1 MVTSPITNRWL
12 GLEDYMSNN
21 GTSRIGR
28 RTIIAV
34 ALACLVLAV
43 MTMATL
49 WQAAVHHS
57 LANDAQTHANTAALF
72 VSAETEAKTS
82 SQLVQQ
88 YVVSGDA
95 TLIPQVQ
102 AHTQAGVQQLTSAI
116 QLAGSDPNGF
126 IDTGSLM
133 VQAGGKAIALRQSG
147 DVQGAVAL
155 LTGASAQFNA
165 YIAAQDQFIA
175 SEQAASASALSS
187 ADNAKTATI
196 WLAIFAGVYG
206 AVIVAGGLVVVS
218 RSARRGAVG
227 TAPSV

>member
-1 MVTSPITNRWL
+1 
-12 GLEDYMSNN
+12 MSNN
-21 GTSRIGR
+21 GTSRISR

-57 LANDAQTHANTAALF
+57 KANDAQTHANTAALF
-72 VSAETEAKTS
+72 QGAETEGKTAGA
-82 SQLVQQ
+82 LTQQ
-88 YVVSGDA
+88 YVATGDT
-95 TLIPQVQ
+95 TLVPQIQ
-102 AHTQAGVQQLTSAI
+102 AHTQAGVQQLTTAVQSV
-116 QLAGSDPNGF
+116 GSDPNGF
-126 IDTGSLM
+126 VDKGAQM
-133 VQAGGKAIALRQSG
+133 VQVSGQVIALKQSG
-147 DVQGAVAL
+147 DAAGAAKL
-155 LTGASAQFNA
+155 LSDLSPQFNSFV
-165 YIAAQDQFIA
+165 AAQDQVVA

-196 WLAIFAGVYG
+196 WLAIFAGVFG

-227 TAPSV
+227 AAPSA

>member
-1 MVTSPITNRWL
+1 
-12 GLEDYMSNN
+12 MSNN
-21 GTSRIGR
+21 GTSRISR
-28 RTIIAV
+28 RTIIAI

-57 LANDAQTHANTAALF
+57 KANDAQTHATTAALF
-72 VSAETEAKTS
+72 QSAETEGTTA

-88 YVVSGDA
+88 YVATGDA

-102 AHTQAGVQQLTSAI
+102 AHTQAGVQQLTAAI
-116 QLAGSDPNGF
+116 QSVGSDPNGF
-126 IDTGSLM
+126 IDTGSQM
-133 VQAGGKAIALRQSG
+133 VQAGGQAIALRQSG
-147 DVQGAVAL
+147 DVAGAVKL
-155 LTGASAQFNA
+155 LTGLSPQFNA
-165 YIAAQDQFIA
+165 YIAAQDQVIV

-196 WLAIFAGVYG
+196 WLAIFAGVFG

-218 RSARRGAVG
+218 RSARRGAIG